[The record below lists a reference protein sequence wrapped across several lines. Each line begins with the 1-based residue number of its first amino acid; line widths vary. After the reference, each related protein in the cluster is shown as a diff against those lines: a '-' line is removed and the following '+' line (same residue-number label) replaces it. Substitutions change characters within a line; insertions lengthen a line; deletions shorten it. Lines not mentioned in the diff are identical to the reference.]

1 MQIKKPSIILIQLW
15 IGKIPDYFWY
25 HFETTKN
32 LNIDFLF
39 VTDQEIDIDSQNYK
53 VVKIDKNRL
62 ENLILQKIG
71 VSYEI
76 NNLRNVCILKSSLG
90 DLFSEYI
97 EDYDFFGHYDID
109 TLFGDIRKFIDPHLD
124 SNDVISFGER
134 KYHDRISG
142 PLTVIKNTERNRTIY
157 KMKLNEFVN
166 NLKNY
171 DVNAFDENELN
182 ELHQK
187 NSKVKILYDC
197 TNFDGEEGKL
207 NYSSKWFGGK
217 IYVNCVEKLLH
228 HFYNKSSTILY
239 KSGNTIVSGNLKKF
253 SDDFM
258 WVTYFTENYE
268 KLIEGLVDSIR
279 KYSSRKCI
287 LYTINYTSELINK
300 LDNQF
305 IVRRLDIPK
314 GDLDS
319 NGRDISIL
327 SSKPIILSDAVEYM
341 PESKFIYIDTDV
353 YLTNVSDDLGNFFE
367 EIENYPLMNSHV
379 HDRLYANDISP
390 TREWVSTIDIL
401 SEATNIP
408 VRIFPRRKC
417 NVILFDKN
425 SKWFFEEQM
434 EIYHKHK
441 KTKPGIFRLHDEDSA
456 NILLSKYEFKK
467 SLPLIDMEESP
478 YLDMQ
483 KIKNYSYN
491 ISSIS
496 EHVKLPQNENQIYI
510 FHGFKDFQFHKKISQ
525 NYGKTVLAQDDFI
538 LSFKNST
545 LFFQKNS
552 FLNEKKIEDTVDFI
566 VSDSLGNTL
575 FKLQNQKIFKYW
587 IFFISNINL
596 NKGQYHVEILETN
609 KRRIIYKNILHHD

>member
-25 HFETTKN
+25 HVETTKN

-97 EDYDFFGHYDID
+97 DDYDFFGHYDID

-217 IYVNCVEKLLH
+217 IYVNSVEKLLH

-239 KSGNTIVSGNLKKF
+239 KSGNTIVSGYLKKF

-319 NGRDISIL
+319 NGRDISVL
-327 SSKPIILSDAVEYM
+327 SSKPLILSDAIDFITQ
-341 PESKFIYIDTDV
+341 SKFIYIDTDV
-353 YLTNVSDDLGNFFE
+353 YLTCVADNLVNFFE

-379 HDRLYANDISP
+379 HDRLYANDITPS
-390 TREWVSTIDIL
+390 REWVSTIDIL
-401 SEATNIP
+401 SDAIKIP
-408 VRIFPRRKC
+408 VRTFPRRKA

-434 EIYHKHK
+434 EIYHQHK
-441 KTKPGIFRLHDEDSA
+441 NTKPGIFRLHDEDSA
-456 NILLSKYEFKK
+456 NILLSKYDFKK

-478 YLDMQ
+478 FLDIQ
-483 KIKNYSYN
+483 KIQNYSYN
-491 ISSIS
+491 ISLIS
-496 EHVKLPQNENQIYI
+496 EHVKLPKNENEIYI
-510 FHGFKDFQFHKKISQ
+510 FHGFKDFEFYKKIRE
-525 NYGKTVLAQDDFI
+525 NYGKTVLCEDDF
-538 LSFKNST
+538 LVNFKNNT
-545 LFFQKNS
+545 LFFQRNS
-552 FLNEKKIEDTVDFI
+552 FLTGKKIEDTVNFVVRNNKKKEI
-566 VSDSLGNTL
+566 LN
-575 FKLQNQKIFKYW
+575 LQNQKIFNYW
-587 IFFISNINL
+587 TFYISNINL
-596 NKGQYHVEILETN
+596 SIGPYQVSIEESNTK
-609 KRRIIYKNILHHD
+609 RIIYQNILQV